1 MKSGEMDS
9 RLSIADQ
16 SLASPSASLG
26 GKNSNEN
33 VGRPLA
39 HWFVMRISIDSGY
52 RSRVVTEVKTTIDG
66 VRAEIRSELADY
78 LAGQRTY
85 LTSIASELVPVC
97 DALDEFLLDGGK
109 RLRPLFAYAG
119 LMASGAKATP
129 EIIRAISSL
138 ELLQAC
144 ALIHDDLMD
153 RSDTRRGKP
162 AIHRHFE
169 NLHQSTAM
177 NGLATQFG
185 EAAAV
190 LLGDLA
196 LVWSD
201 QMLNTSGISTE
212 SLLAAHQIH
221 DEMRVE
227 LMAGQYL
234 DVREAGE
241 KTYSVERSLRIARYK
256 SGKYTIERPL
266 HIGAVIGKPSK
277 GEHGDLLDALSRYGL
292 PLGEAFQLRDDL
304 LGIFGDPDVT
314 GKPAGDDLR
323 EGKRTVL
330 IAMTLEAL
338 QEADREELLAHLGQP
353 NIELAKIEEL
363 RALIKS
369 SGAVDKVESLIEKL
383 TNDSLTAIEDP
394 AIHPSSREFLTYI
407 ALSAVKRSA

>member
-1 MKSGEMDS
+1 MS
-9 RLSIADQ
+9 
-16 SLASPSASLG
+16 
-26 GKNSNEN
+26 
-33 VGRPLA
+33 
-39 HWFVMRISIDSGY
+39 
-52 RSRVVTEVKTTIDG
+52 TEVKSAIE
-66 VRAEIRSELADY
+66 EIRGEIRGQLADY
-78 LAGQRTY
+78 LSSQRRY
-85 LTSIASELVPVC
+85 LTDIASELVPVC

-119 LMASGAKATP
+119 LLAAGASPTK
-129 EIIRAISSL
+129 EIVRALSSL

-169 NLHQSTAM
+169 NLHQSSAM

-201 QMLNTSGISTE
+201 QMLNSSGIPTP
-212 SLLAAHQIH
+212 SLLAAQKIH

-241 KTYSVERSLRIARYK
+241 NNYSAQRSLRIARYK

-266 HIGAVIGKPSK
+266 HIGAVIGKP
-277 GEHGDLLDALSRYGL
+277 DNNQALLAALSRYGL

-304 LGIFGDPDVT
+304 LGIFGDPSVT

-330 IAMTLEAL
+330 IAMTIESLTEANKGT
-338 QEADREELLAHLGQP
+338 EIDELLAHLGQP
-353 NIELAKIEEL
+353 DLTPHKVEEL
-363 RALIKS
+363 RELITG
-369 SGAVDKVESLIEKL
+369 SGAVAKVENLIEKL
-383 TNDSLTAIEDP
+383 TNESLSALEDES
-394 AIHPSSREFLTYI
+394 IHPSSREFLTYI
-407 ALSAVKRSA
+407 ALSAVKRSS